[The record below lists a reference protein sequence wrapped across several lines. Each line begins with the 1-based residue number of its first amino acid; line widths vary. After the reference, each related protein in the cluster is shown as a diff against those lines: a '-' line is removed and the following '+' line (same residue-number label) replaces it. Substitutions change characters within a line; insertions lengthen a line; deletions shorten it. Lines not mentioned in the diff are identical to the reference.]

1 MSDPQIEMTGVIGLQ
16 ILQVWPEASKLLE
29 PALINGDTLDK
40 VLKRLILRQ
49 AQLWIAATED
59 ELQAACVTEIYKR
72 DNRAV
77 CGIWLAGG
85 KGVNNWLHFLP
96 TIEEWAASQKCTAV
110 VISETRPGWR
120 RLLDGYRTERITLV
134 KELGA

>member
-1 MSDPQIEMTGVIGLQ
+1 MSDPEIGMTGIVGLQ
-16 ILQVWPEASKLLE
+16 ILHVWPEASKLLE

-40 VLKRLILRQ
+40 VLKRLVSRQ

-72 DNRAV
+72 DGRLV

-85 KGVNNWLHFLP
+85 KGINNWLHFLP
-96 TIEEWAASQKCTAV
+96 MIEAWAASQNCTAM

-120 RLLDGYRTERITLV
+120 RLLEGYRTERVTLV
-134 KELGA
+134 KEINA